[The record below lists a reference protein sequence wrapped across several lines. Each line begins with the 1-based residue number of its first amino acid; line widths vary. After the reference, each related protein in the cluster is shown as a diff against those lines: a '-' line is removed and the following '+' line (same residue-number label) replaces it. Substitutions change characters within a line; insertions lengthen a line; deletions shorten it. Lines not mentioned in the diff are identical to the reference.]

1 MDLGGMSLDVASK
14 WSMWREYIHSLMPYK
29 YLTSYSESLKDG
41 KENKHVWLIE
51 FIEAL
56 AS

>member
-1 MDLGGMSLDVASK
+1 
-14 WSMWREYIHSLMPYK
+14 MWREYIHSLMPYK